1 MSVSDVV
8 QNTDLSVWAEAALVL
23 FLAAFLVVAARALTV
38 DKDKAQ
44 RMASIPLDLED
55 ERDDRDGADG
65 PAAKKQEKGAR

>member
-55 ERDDRDGADG
+55 EDGADK
-65 PAAKKQEKGAR
+65 PASKTEQKGARR